1 MNNLFNTNAGY
12 YQNLICDNND
22 FELFNQLKK
31 ELSEDDKIAWAS
43 NRHYKYDNP
52 LQYPTFKLLV
62 DKLTDIFNI
71 KVSECRLNYYE
82 NGESYKNYHQDKI
95 IDNQNFTIGLSLGC
109 KRELSFKHI
118 ELDNNFSFPQKN
130 GDIFFFNN
138 IINEKFYHG
147 VPKSNTKNDRFSIIL
162 WGWIEN
168 DFYENINKIYKEN
181 KPNKKLRWKKIV

>member
-22 FELFNQLKK
+22 FELFYQLKK

-52 LQYPTFKLLV
+52 LKYPTFKLLV

-71 KVSECRLNYYE
+71 QVNEFRLNYYE

-118 ELDNNFSFPQKN
+118 ELDNYFSFPQKN

-138 IINEKFYHG
+138 TINEIFYHG
-147 VPKSNTKNDRFSIIL
+147 VPKSNTKNDRISIIL
-162 WGWIEN
+162 WGYIEN
-168 DFYENINKIYKEN
+168 DFSKNINKIYNSN
-181 KPNKKLRWKKIV
+181 KPKKNLRWKKI